1 MSDACCIFESN
12 KSLRLFRILLVPS
25 TVMDSRGEVQN
36 VRNGAKCPEGLLW
49 ARIWN
54 TYWIEDR
61 NMQILGVTEIG
72 CKVLGVTELRSRE
85 FPTVTCGDVMPSI
98 GLCALPW

>member
-1 MSDACCIFESN
+1 VRLMGDACCIFEGY
-12 KSLRLFRILLVPS
+12 KSLGLFCILLGTS
-25 TVMDSRGEVQN
+25 TVMDSRDEVQN

-54 TYWIEDR
+54 TYWIKDR

-72 CKVLGVTELRSRE
+72 CKYFG
-85 FPTVTCGDVMPSI
+85 GH
-98 GLCALPW
+98 